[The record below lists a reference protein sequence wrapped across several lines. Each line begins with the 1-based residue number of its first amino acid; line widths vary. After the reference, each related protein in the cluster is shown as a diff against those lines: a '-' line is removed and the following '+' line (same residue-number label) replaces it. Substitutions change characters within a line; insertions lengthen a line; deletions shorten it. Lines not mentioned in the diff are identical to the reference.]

1 MKFSENWLR
10 SLVDVKVSREQLI
23 DSLTMAGLE
32 VESVQALG
40 QHLQNVRVGEI
51 LTCEPHPDAK
61 RLQICQV
68 NTGADEPTTI
78 VCGAPNV
85 RVGLKAPLA
94 LPGAVLPN
102 GVRIECAEL
111 RGVAS
116 AGMLCS
122 ADELQIDADA
132 SGLFELPEEAVPGQ
146 SLSAVL
152 GLPDASIELTL
163 TPNRADCFSMLG
175 LAYDVAAL
183 FDAGVRTPPCVEVP
197 IQGDRHRQ
205 VRLEAGQAC
214 PRYLGR
220 VIEGVDPQAPIPIW
234 MQQRLLR
241 AGLRPVNAVVDVA
254 NYVMLELGQPLHTFD
269 NDRLHGEI
277 HVRLA
282 QTAESIR
289 LLGDLDVSLDSDML
303 LIADD
308 HGPIALAGIMGG
320 ADSAVQ
326 ASTRTVFLESAHFAP
341 ASIMGV
347 VRRLGLHS
355 DAAHRFERGV
365 DPELP
370 SQALQRASG
379 LLIAIAGGK
388 ASTITVAE
396 HLPDIP
402 SRLPIRLRND
412 RVERILGMAI
422 ADAEIER
429 ILTALD
435 MRLAREQGA
444 WIVVPPSRRF
454 DIECEEDLI
463 EEIARIH
470 GYDRIPVS
478 LPVVGSRVVTEPE
491 TRVGDSMFRDA
502 LCASDYLQAIHYA
515 FVSSASLEVW
525 GLQDAAVPLANP
537 LSAEFAVMRTSL
549 LPGLAASVQANRN
562 RQQSRVRLFELGR
575 TFQQGSDGEAP
586 TEIESLAGMMV
597 GTVQPEH
604 WHQPLRNVDFY
615 DIKGDV
621 ETLLALTGE
630 SGRYRFEHDHLPL
643 WLHPGRGARLLADG
657 RSIGALG
664 ALHPQLLNKLG
675 MDGEVYAFELCLG
688 ALRDRRL
695 PKARSL
701 NRFPSVRRDLAL
713 VVNEAV
719 SWADVEQ
726 IARQAAGELLT
737 RLELFDLYRGQGLPD
752 GRKSFA
758 ISLILQE
765 SSRTLTDEE
774 VDTCMQKVMDALLLG
789 VQAEFRG

>member
-10 SLVDVKVSREQLI
+10 SLVDVKVSREQLL
-23 DSLTMAGLE
+23 DGLTMAGLE
-32 VESVQALG
+32 VESVEALG
-40 QHLQNVRVGEI
+40 SHLQNVLVGEI
-51 LTCEPHPDAK
+51 LTCEPHPNAK

-68 NTGADEPTTI
+68 NTGADEATTI

-94 LPGAVLPN
+94 LPGAVLPG
-102 GVRIECAEL
+102 GVRIERAEL

-122 ADELQIDADA
+122 ARELQIDADA
-132 SGLFELPEEAVPGQ
+132 SGLFELPEETRPGQ
-146 SLSAVL
+146 SLSEAL
-152 GLPDASIELTL
+152 GLPDASIELKL
-163 TPNRADCFSMLG
+163 TPNRADCFGMLG

-205 VRLEAGQAC
+205 VKLEAGQAC

-220 VIEGVDPQAPIPIW
+220 VIEGVDPQAPIPTW
-234 MQQRLLR
+234 MQQRLWR

-254 NYVMLELGQPLHTFD
+254 NYVMLELGQPLHAFD
-269 NDRLHGEI
+269 DDRLQGEI

-282 QTAESIR
+282 KTAESMR
-289 LLGDLDVSLDSDML
+289 LLGDLDVSLDPDML
-303 LIADD
+303 LITDD
-308 HGPIALAGIMGG
+308 HGPIAMAGVMGG

-326 ASTRTVFLESAHFAP
+326 ASTRSVFLESAHFAP

-370 SQALQRASG
+370 SRALQRASG

-388 ASTITVAE
+388 ASAITVAE
-396 HLPDIP
+396 HPQDIP
-402 SRLPIRLRND
+402 SRLPIRLRSE
-412 RVERILGMAI
+412 RIARILGVLI
-422 ADAEIER
+422 ADPDIER

-444 WIVVPPSRRF
+444 WLVVPPSRRF

-478 LPVVGSRVVTEPE
+478 LPVTSGRVVTEPE
-491 TRVGDSMFRDA
+491 TRVSDSMFRNA
-502 LCASDYLQAIHYA
+502 LCANDYLQAIHYA
-515 FVSSASLEVW
+515 FVSSASLETW
-525 GLQDAAVPLANP
+525 GLQDASVPLANP

-575 TFQQGSDGEAP
+575 TFQRGADAAAP
-586 TEIESLAGMMV
+586 TEIESLAGMVV

-604 WHQPLRNVDFY
+604 WHQPLRSVDFY
-615 DIKGDV
+615 DIKGAV

-630 SGRYRFEHDHLPL
+630 PGRFRFEQDNLPP
-643 WLHPGRGARLLADG
+643 WLHPGRGAHLLADG
-657 RSIGALG
+657 RPIGALG
-664 ALHPQLLNKLG
+664 ALHPQLLSKLG
-675 MDGEVYAFELCLG
+675 MDGEIYAFELRLD
-688 ALRDRRL
+688 ALRERSL
-695 PKARSL
+695 PKARPL

-713 VVNEAV
+713 VVNEDV
-719 SWADVEQ
+719 VWADVEQ
-726 IARQAAGELLT
+726 IARQAAGGLLVN
-737 RLELFDLYRGQGLPD
+737 LQLFDLYRGQELPN
-752 GRKSFA
+752 GQKSFA
-758 ISLILQE
+758 ISLILQD
-765 SSRTLTDEE
+765 SSRTLTDEK
-774 VDTCMQKVMDALLLG
+774 VDACIQKVMDALLLG